1 MLKYVESKHIDLNKW
16 RKLLAENE
24 EAIFTCE
31 AYFAALAE
39 NWGVIILDDYQGAL
53 LVPFKKK
60 LFWTWVYTPKFY
72 RASYWMGEWDAA
84 NQKSA
89 LELLEK
95 TFSFG
100 ALNLGSADCLKNE
113 LPHQVISPETYD
125 EVNYNTLAKRM
136 IRKGEASGVHFTNDY
151 QEEHFLSFLEQELGP
166 KIDDFQGV
174 NIDVFRALTRS
185 LQHAGLF
192 HFEGAVMGGQLI
204 AGLISVHVSGRHLYL
219 KGTASLEAKKSGVY
233 YLLMHRAINRAAA
246 QGAIFDFG
254 GSRVEG
260 VAQFNRNFGAQDVFY
275 ANHSW
280 GKQPKFFDLVKSIL
294 GKQNM

>member
-1 MLKYVESKHIDLNKW
+1 MLKFIESKHIDLNKW
-16 RKLLAENE
+16 CLLLATNE
-24 EAIFTCE
+24 DAIFTSE
-31 AYFAALAE
+31 AYFAPLAE
-39 NWGVIILDDYQGAL
+39 NWGAIILGDYQGAL
-53 LVPFKKK
+53 LLPFKKK

-100 ALNLGSADCLKNE
+100 ALNLGPADCLKNE
-113 LPHQVISPETYD
+113 LPHQVIFAETYD
-125 EVNYNTLAKRM
+125 ESNYNSLAKRM
-136 IRKGEASGVHFTNDY
+136 IRKAETSGVHFTNDF
-151 QEEHFLSFLEQELGP
+151 QEEHFLSFLQQELGP
-166 KIDDFQGV
+166 KIDDFHGA
-174 NIDVFRALTRS
+174 NIEVFRALIRS
-185 LQHAGLF
+185 LQRAGLF
-192 HFEGAVMGGQLI
+192 HFEGAVMGGQMV
-204 AGLISVHVSGRHLYL
+204 AGLISVHVFGRHLYL
-219 KGTASLEAKKSGVY
+219 KGTASMEAKKSGVY
-233 YLLMHRAINRAAA
+233 YLLMHRAINRAVA

-280 GKQPKFFDLVKSIL
+280 GKRPVIFGLIKKIL
-294 GKQNM
+294 KK